1 MMHLITAALG
11 TPKKPLEAIV
21 LRVDRHKLARRRW
34 RACAA
39 DGVDFGFDVPEA
51 LHHGDCIFKGE
62 TKAYY
67 IEQEPE
73 ACLLVEFSTS
83 EASARIGWMIG
94 NLHFKAA
101 FTDSGILVQDD
112 LAVRQMLEREQID
125 YQQVQR
131 IFQPAKQVGHSHDHS
146 HSHE

>member
-1 MMHLITAALG
+1 MMQLITAAQG
-11 TPKKPLEAIV
+11 APKKPLEAIA

-34 RACAA
+34 RACAE

-51 LHHGDCIFKGE
+51 LQHGDCIFE
-62 TKAYY
+62 EDTKAYY

-73 ACLLVEFSTS
+73 ACLLVAFTTS
-83 EASARIGWMIG
+83 EASAWIGWMVG

-101 FTDSGILVQDD
+101 FSDSGILVQDD
-112 LAVRQMLEREQID
+112 LAVRQMFEREQID

-131 IFQPAKQVGHSHDHS
+131 IFQPAKQGGHSHNHS

>member
-83 EASARIGWMIG
+83 EASETVAEEVSVEDALENAEATDESIPNNNEAQASSQTLRDK
-94 NLHFKAA
+94 FAAA
-101 FTDSGILVQDD
+101 FSRENIL
-112 LAVRQMLEREQID
+112 A
-125 YQQVQR
+125 
-131 IFQPAKQVGHSHDHS
+131 
-146 HSHE
+146 